1 MSPSQRATLGE
12 EGPIPWA
19 ALGADNCLVR
29 DHIARVIPGFHG
41 FNARM
46 EKEKTILLPNAARE
60 RIFKT
65 ATGKASFT
73 VCDIPDYAL
82 APGEYL
88 LTTVRTHD
96 QFNSTIY
103 GLNDRYRG
111 VFGGRRVI
119 FLHLQDMADEGWQA
133 GQLVHIYSH
142 FEGEVRQAQNFIV
155 VPYSIPRRSAAA
167 YYPETNVLV
176 PVRSVALKS
185 NQPAYKCIRITLHA
199 SLAEMPRDVRLSRA
213 SIQENLQ
220 RRVG

>member
-1 MSPSQRATLGE
+1 MDHGRGLNEHRFVVARGTRTRCPRIAQRRGNHRRYRPLDVGR
-12 EGPIPWA
+12 G
-19 ALGADNCLVR
+19 GADPLGCSGCRQRPRARPHRPR
-29 DHIARVIPGFHG
+29 DP
-41 FNARM
+41 
-46 EKEKTILLPNAARE
+46 
-60 RIFKT
+60 IFKT
-65 ATGKASFT
+65 ATGKANFT

-119 FLHLQDMADEGWQA
+119 FLHPQDMADEGWQA
-133 GQLVHIYSH
+133 GQLVHIHSH

-199 SLAEMPRDVRLSRA
+199 SLAEMPRDVRL
-213 SIQENLQ
+213 
-220 RRVG
+220 